1 VDFVV
6 IDVETANPDS
16 SSICQVGIAS
26 FRDGKLADSWGSL
39 VNPEDDFNSF
49 NVAIHGIDEDQ
60 VRDAPTWE
68 EVFPQ
73 VHARLRDSI
82 VVSHTTFDRTALRK
96 ACDRASLTVC
106 EYTWLDSTRVV
117 RMTWPQFSKAGYGLT
132 NLARHFGIAYQAHD
146 ALEDAR
152 CAGILVLRAMAETGL
167 SPRQWLARAA
177 QPMGPTG
184 PTLRPSRSYPEQV
197 KRDGNP
203 QGELFG
209 EVLVFTGSLSIS
221 RPEAADAAAAAGCSV
236 ESGVTRHTTMLV
248 VGGRNVQRLA
258 GHQKSSKHL
267 IAEQLIARGQAIRIL
282 GESDFLHLVA
292 RAGTQQVSEL
302 SS

>member
-1 VDFVV
+1 MDFVV

-26 FRDGKLADSWGSL
+26 FRDGKLADSWVSL

-60 VRDAPTWE
+60 VQNAPTWE

-96 ACDRASLTVC
+96 ACDRASLAVC

-117 RMTWPQFSKAGYGLT
+117 RITWPQFSKAGYGLT
-132 NLARHFGIAYQAHD
+132 NLARHFGIEYQAHD

-152 CAGILVLRAMAETGL
+152 CAGLLVLRAMAETGL

-177 QPMGPTG
+177 QPIGETP
-184 PTLRPSRSYPEQV
+184 RASRSYPEHV
-197 KRDGNP
+197 RREGNP
-203 QGELFG
+203 EGELSG

-221 RPEAADAAAAAGCSV
+221 RTAAADAAAAAGCSV
-236 ESGVTRHTTMLV
+236 ESGVNRHTTMLV
-248 VGGRNVQRLA
+248 VGGPQLH
-258 GHQKSSKHL
+258 GMGGGTKSSKL
-267 IAEQLIARGQAIRIL
+267 LKALQFIARGQRIRIL
-282 GESDFLHLVA
+282 GENDFLRLVA
-292 RAGTQQVSEL
+292 PSEAQKVS
-302 SS
+302 

>member
-1 VDFVV
+1 MDFVV

-26 FRDGKLADSWGSL
+26 FCAGKLVDSWVTL

-60 VRDAPTWE
+60 VRNAPTWV
-68 EVFPQ
+68 EVFPE
-73 VHARLRDSI
+73 VHARLRDSV
-82 VVSHTTFDRTALRK
+82 VVSHTTFDRIALRK
-96 ACDRASLTVC
+96 ACDRSHMESC

-132 NLARHFGIAYQAHD
+132 NLARHFGIVYQAHD

-152 CAGILVLRAMAETGL
+152 CAGLLVLRAMAETGL
-167 SPRQWLARAA
+167 STRQWLARAA
-177 QPMGPTG
+177 QPIAPAGPTS
-184 PTLRPSRSYPEQV
+184 RPSRSYPEQV
-197 KRDGNP
+197 RREGNP
-203 QGELFG
+203 EGELFG

-236 ESGVTRHTTMLV
+236 ESGVNRHTTLLV
-248 VGGRNVQRLA
+248 VGGRTLQRRA
-258 GHQKSSKHL
+258 NPQKSAKHL
-267 IAEQLIARGQAIRIL
+267 MAEKFMARGQAIRIL
-282 GESDFLHLVA
+282 GESDFLRLVA
-292 RAGTQQVSEL
+292 RAGTQQVSE
-302 SS
+302 